1 MAEEVIVAAADN
13 DVEAEIIAGR
23 LRAEGIPVR
32 IRYESQTGVPRQIA
46 PSGLGFGPGGFRVA
60 VPAEHAGAAREI
72 LSDTEPGPSRRS
84 PLFRA
89 IALIVLA
96 AFVLVWIPGVIGT
109 LQALFSLT
117 R

>member
-1 MAEEVIVAAADN
+1 MAEEVVVGAADSE
-13 DVEAEIIAGR
+13 VSAEIIASR

-32 IRYESQTGVPRQIA
+32 VRYDSQAGVPRPIA

-60 VPAEHAGAAREI
+60 VPAEHGAAARE
-72 LSDTEPGPSRRS
+72 LLADVEPPPSHRS

-89 IALIVLA
+89 IAIIVLVS
-96 AFVLVWIPGVIGT
+96 FVLVWIPGVIGA
-109 LQALFSLT
+109 LQVLFGT

>member
-1 MAEEVIVAAADN
+1 MAEEVIVGTADSEV
-13 DVEAEIIAGR
+13 DAEVIASR

-32 IRYESQTGVPRQIA
+32 VRYDSQAGVPRQIA

-60 VPAEHAGAAREI
+60 VPAEHAAAAREL
-72 LSDTEPGPSRRS
+72 LSDGEPLRSRRS

-89 IALIVLA
+89 IAIIVLVS
-96 AFVLVWIPGVIGT
+96 FVLVWVPGIIGA
-109 LQALFSLT
+109 LQAVFAG

>member
-1 MAEEVIVAAADN
+1 MKAEEVIVGATDSEV
-13 DVEAEIIAGR
+13 DAEIIASR

-32 IRYESQTGVPRQIA
+32 VRYDSQAGVPRQIA

-60 VPAEHAGAAREI
+60 VPAEHAAAAQEL
-72 LSDTEPGPSRRS
+72 LSDVEPRPSSRS

-89 IALIVLA
+89 IAIIVLVS
-96 AFVLVWIPGVIGT
+96 FVLVWVPGIIGA
-109 LQALFSLT
+109 LQALFGP

>member
-1 MAEEVIVAAADN
+1 VKAEEVIVGATDSEV
-13 DVEAEIIAGR
+13 DAEIIASR

-32 IRYESQTGVPRQIA
+32 VRYDSQAGVPRQIA

-60 VPAEHAGAAREI
+60 VPAEHAAAAQEL
-72 LSDTEPGPSRRS
+72 LSDVEPRPSSRS

-89 IALIVLA
+89 IAIIVLVS
-96 AFVLVWIPGVIGT
+96 FVLVWVPGIIGA
-109 LQALFSLT
+109 LQALFGP